1 LILRIRSKLNFTSED
16 VRSWPLTN
24 FRPDFSFTVKSVGE
38 VKSADSAMSGST
50 SGLPGGVF
58 IRNG

>member
-1 LILRIRSKLNFTSED
+1 L
-16 VRSWPLTN
+16 
-24 FRPDFSFTVKSVGE
+24 SFTVNWVGE